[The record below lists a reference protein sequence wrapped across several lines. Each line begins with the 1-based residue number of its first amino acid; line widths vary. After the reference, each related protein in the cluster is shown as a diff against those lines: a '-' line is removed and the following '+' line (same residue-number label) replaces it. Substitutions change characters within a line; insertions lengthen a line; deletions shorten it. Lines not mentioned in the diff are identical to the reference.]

1 LPRDARSGNAALHH
15 RGGGLARDAVLGVVN
30 RHFSVQSKGSNT
42 VNSFESRLTSFAPW
56 FLALLRVVAALL
68 FMSHGTMKL
77 LGFPASDFQPP
88 LVSLFG
94 FAGIIEITGSLLLIL
109 GLFTRPVA
117 FILAGEM
124 AVAYFM
130 AHAGQSFFPLQNG
143 GESAVLFCF
152 FFLYLVFA
160 GPGAAALDN
169 LRDSGGARVAAQRA
183 G

>member
-1 LPRDARSGNAALHH
+1 M
-15 RGGGLARDAVLGVVN
+15 
-30 RHFSVQSKGSNT
+30 
-42 VNSFESRLTSFAPW
+42 NSFESRLTSLAPW

-88 LVSLFG
+88 LFSFFG
-94 FAGIIEITGSLLLIL
+94 LAGIIEIVGGLLLIL

-130 AHAGQSFFPLQNG
+130 AHAPQTFFPLQNG
-143 GESAVLFCF
+143 GELAVLFCF
-152 FFLYLVFA
+152 VFLYLVFA
-160 GPGAAALDN
+160 GPGAAAVDN
-169 LRDSGGARVAAQRA
+169 LRATAGRGSRCNGRDKSPAARPRCWHSGH
-183 G
+183 

>member
-1 LPRDARSGNAALHH
+1 M
-15 RGGGLARDAVLGVVN
+15 
-30 RHFSVQSKGSNT
+30 T
-42 VNSFESRLTSFAPW
+42 SFEGRLTSLAPY

-77 LGFPASDFQPP
+77 LGIPASDFQPP
-88 LVSLFG
+88 LFSLFG
-94 FAGIIEITGSLLLIL
+94 LAGALEIVGGILLVL

-117 FILAGEM
+117 FILSGEM

-160 GPGAAALDN
+160 GPGALAIDN
-169 LRDSGGARVAAQRA
+169 LRGGAATPAMQRSR
-183 G
+183 

>member
-1 LPRDARSGNAALHH
+1 M
-15 RGGGLARDAVLGVVN
+15 
-30 RHFSVQSKGSNT
+30 T
-42 VNSFESRLTSFAPW
+42 SFEGRLTSLAPY

-77 LGFPASDFQPP
+77 LGIPASDFQPP
-88 LVSLFG
+88 LFSLFG
-94 FAGIIEITGSLLLIL
+94 LAGALEIVGGILLVL

-117 FILAGEM
+117 FILSGEM

-152 FFLYLVFA
+152 IFLYLVFA
-160 GPGAAALDN
+160 GPGALAVDN
-169 LRDSGGARVAAQRA
+169 LRRGAAPPALQRA
-183 G
+183 H